1 MEIQCFVFFNSGLP
15 QAQETCYLNVLYF
28 VGDMALFWGYVE
40 RSQHRT
46 IMTGS
51 RHEEEVVWARGLQSG
66 LQCNCRVHKA
76 DKQLISYM
84 RFSAKTLAVM
94 RCVCDQ
100 TFYIILSTLG
110 FQRIYCKQPQKD
122 THMLVSHCTGSWL
135 ALAGEIIPTKGVLD
149 KKRIF
154 VLMQSTVWTWIQTEG
169 IIVLLQAAVSAVL
182 VELQRLIWKG
192 SRLSFMTKGSYRRV
206 TPGAVIRPADWLGT
220 WTGTSC

>member
-1 MEIQCFVFFNSGLP
+1 MVIQCFVFFNSGPP

-51 RHEEEVVWARGLQSG
+51 RHEEEVVVVWARGLQSG

-94 RCVCDQ
+94 GWCVRSDFLYNPVDSGVSEDIQ
-100 TFYIILSTLG
+100 YTK
-110 FQRIYCKQPQKD
+110 RH
-122 THMLVSHCTGSWL
+122 THASFSMFL
-135 ALAGEIIPTKGVLD
+135 
-149 KKRIF
+149 
-154 VLMQSTVWTWIQTEG
+154 TVP
-169 IIVLLQAAVSAVL
+169 A
-182 VELQRLIWKG
+182 
-192 SRLSFMTKGSYRRV
+192 
-206 TPGAVIRPADWLGT
+206 ADWL
-220 WTGTSC
+220 WQVKLFP